1 MLLNNTV
8 KLLYSTC
15 ILSIF
20 AFTRDG
26 MFDKQVFTIK
36 LLLESYFHYKQNL
49 DLQTVQRFIAS
60 WLSPASYVIVLA
72 ILYH

>member
-8 KLLYSTC
+8 KLLHSAC

-26 MFDKQVFTIK
+26 MFDKQVFTIT

-60 WLSPASYVIVLA
+60 
-72 ILYH
+72 